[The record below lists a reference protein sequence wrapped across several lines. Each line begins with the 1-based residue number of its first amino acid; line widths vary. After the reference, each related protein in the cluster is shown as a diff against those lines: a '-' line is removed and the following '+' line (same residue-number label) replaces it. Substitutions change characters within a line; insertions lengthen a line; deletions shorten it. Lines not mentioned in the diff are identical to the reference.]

1 MNANANHYQV
11 TRLHINGDS
20 KVASWLLCIMTLK
33 KGSSKILFS
42 SRKVEI
48 FTQLITR
55 PITLVKSYTTFS
67 NVFASTLL
75 ECNRSYTRGMHSKN
89 EASISFF
96 EMFNVNK
103 IPFSS

>member
-1 MNANANHYQV
+1 M
-11 TRLHINGDS
+11 
-20 KVASWLLCIMTLK
+20 
-33 KGSSKILFS
+33 FS

-55 PITLVKSYTTFS
+55 PITPVKSYTTFS

-96 EMFNVNK
+96 EMFNSKQNSLFLMIHARYHKSVFERK
-103 IPFSS
+103 KLYVFSTQ